1 MKIILASGSG
11 VRKII
16 LDKYN
21 IETEVVVSN
30 VDEDEIKESLLSEG
44 ASPLVISK
52 NLAEIHLQGAI
63 TSTLTWLD
71 VTVTARAALEMPL
84 EEGIINQRDVVIAK
98 VERDQ
103 FQYEIVVVLHVR
115 PMVLPGVE
123 KPCNILKQVVH
134 DLYRYRVYY

>member
-84 EEGIINQRDVVIAK
+84 EEGIINKRNVVVAK
-98 VERDQ
+98 VETD
-103 FQYEIVVVLHVR
+103 
-115 PMVLPGVE
+115 
-123 KPCNILKQVVH
+123 
-134 DLYRYRVYY
+134 